1 MCQNKSGG
9 AIAALMETRSTQKTH
24 NLKGTVLPSG
34 STAKGN
40 KSCYLWQTGT
50 RGGTA
55 NLAPVGRGKV
65 KQTRQTSRAIRNMI
79 RKMMKCDQLVK
90 GIIIN
95 FDIY

>member
-40 KSCYLWQTGT
+40 KSCYPRWNSKSSTGRPGQGQADT
-50 RGGTA
+50 
-55 NLAPVGRGKV
+55 P
-65 KQTRQTSRAIRNMI
+65 
-79 RKMMKCDQLVK
+79 D
-90 GIIIN
+90 
-95 FDIY
+95 